1 MEPRRRR
8 GRGVTGDRGGVVRR
22 GERPIPRWFV
32 GLCAALLLGG
42 CQTIGPSLIERDQ
55 VSYSAALLEAEKQQL
70 LLNIVR
76 LRYGDIPALVRVD
89 QIVAGYERRV
99 IGSIGSSLEPDLDF
113 SDDFAIRGEGQL
125 ADRPTY
131 TIKPLQGA
139 DYARFLL
146 RPIPPREL
154 VGLLAGGAHL
164 YTALGLAVE
173 RINGVP
179 NDQLLA
185 GPEPP
190 SGRFWRTI
198 ALLQDLRN
206 DGLVQIDFEP
216 NGGDGGER
224 VYLSFVRAE
233 DAPRDERAASLIEL
247 LELDPTAERYEVVLG
262 VAPRSRH
269 QIALWTRS
277 LIEILSDV
285 ANGVDRTPSDPPRP
299 RLVGQR
305 RDPPRP
311 PLEISVAGGPLPPSD
326 TFVRVEYDDR
336 WYWIEQDARWT
347 KRAFS
352 MLLLLTTILER
363 DDVAAGTVLT
373 IPAN

>member
-1 MEPRRRR
+1 MS
-8 GRGVTGDRGGVVRR
+8 VLLAGGLAAC
-22 GERPIPRWFV
+22 GTV
-32 GLCAALLLGG
+32 GPA
-42 CQTIGPSLIERDQ
+42 LIERDQ
-55 VSYSAALLEAEKQQL
+55 VAYSSALLEAEKQQL

-99 IGSIGSSLEPDLDF
+99 IGSIGSSLEPDFDF
-113 SDDFAIRGEGQL
+113 TDDFAIRGEGQL

-139 DYARFLL
+139 DYARFLM

-173 RINGVP
+173 RINGIP

-216 NGGDGGER
+216 AEDGDGER
-224 VYLSFVRAE
+224 VYLSFVRPE
-233 DAPRDERAASLIEL
+233 GAPRDERAASLIEL
-247 LELDPTAERYEVVLG
+247 LGLNPVDGRYEVVLG
-262 VAPRSRH
+262 VAPRNDT
-269 QIALWTRS
+269 QIAIWTRS

-285 ANGVDRTPSDPPRP
+285 ANGVDVDADTPPRP

-305 RDPPRP
+305 RAPPRP
-311 PLEISVAGGPLPPSD
+311 PLEIRVAGGPLPPADS
-326 TFVRVEYDDR
+326 FVRVQYDDR
-336 WYWIEQDARWT
+336 WYWIEGDARWT

-352 MLLLLTTILER
+352 MLMLLTTILER
-363 DDVAAGTVLT
+363 DAVTTGTVLT

>member
-1 MEPRRRR
+1 
-8 GRGVTGDRGGVVRR
+8 VLVVAL
-22 GERPIPRWFV
+22 V
-32 GLCAALLLGG
+32 GCRNV
-42 CQTIGPSLIERDQ
+42 GPGLIERDQ
-55 VSYSAALLEAEKQQL
+55 VNYTSALLEAEKQQL

-99 IGSIGSSLEPDLDF
+99 IGSIGSSLQPDLDF

-125 ADRPTY
+125 VDRPTY
-131 TIKPLQGA
+131 TLKPLQGA
-139 DYARFLL
+139 DYARYLL

-206 DGLVQIDFEP
+206 DGLVQIDFESD
-216 NGGDGGER
+216 GEGGGER
-224 VYLSFVRAE
+224 VYVAFLQA
-233 DAPRDERAASLIEL
+233 DNAPRDERAAALIDL
-247 LELDPTAERYEVVLG
+247 LGVDPDADRYEVVLG
-262 VAPRSRH
+262 VAPRARDE
-269 QIALWTRS
+269 IAIWTRS

-285 ANGVDRTPSDPPRP
+285 AHGIDRTADDPPRP

-305 RDPPRP
+305 REAPRP
-311 PLEISVAGGPLPPSD
+311 PLEIRVAGGPLPPAD
-326 TFVRVEYDDR
+326 AFVRVQYGDR
-336 WYWIEQDARWT
+336 WYWIERDARWT

-363 DDVAAGTVLT
+363 DEVTTGTVLT

>member
-1 MEPRRRR
+1 VLAGTLAACQP
-8 GRGVTGDRGGVVRR
+8 
-22 GERPIPRWFV
+22 V
-32 GLCAALLLGG
+32 GPA
-42 CQTIGPSLIERDQ
+42 LIERDQ
-55 VSYSAALLEAEKQQL
+55 VNYTAAILEAEKQQL

-76 LRYGDIPALVRVD
+76 LRYGDIPALVRID
-89 QIVAGYERRV
+89 QIVAGYERRFSA
-99 IGSIGSSLEPDLDF
+99 SIGSSVEPDLDF
-113 SDDFAIRGEGQL
+113 TDDFAISGQGQIS
-125 ADRPTY
+125 DRPTY

-173 RINGVP
+173 RINGIP
-179 NDQLLA
+179 NDELLA

-206 DGLVQIDFEP
+206 DGLVQIDFVP
-216 NGGDGGER
+216 DGDGDGER
-224 VYLSFVRAE
+224 VYLSFVGAE
-233 DAPRDERAASLIEL
+233 GAPRDERAASLVEL
-247 LELDPTAERYEVVLG
+247 LALDPEAPRYEVVLG
-262 VAPRSRH
+262 VAPRERDE
-269 QIALWTRS
+269 IAIWTRS

-285 ANGVDRTPSDPPRP
+285 ANGIDRDADDPPRP

-305 RDPPRP
+305 REPPRP

-326 TFVRVEYDDR
+326 TFVRVEYGGR
-336 WYWIEQDARWT
+336 WYWIEDEARWT

-352 MLLLLTTILER
+352 MILLLTTILER
-363 DDVAAGTVLT
+363 DDVAPGTVLT

>member
-1 MEPRRRR
+1 MLLAS
-8 GRGVTGDRGGVVRR
+8 
-22 GERPIPRWFV
+22 
-32 GLCAALLLGG
+32 GLAA
-42 CQTIGPSLIERDQ
+42 CQTVGPARIERDQ
-55 VSYSAALLEAEKQQL
+55 VAYSTALLEAEKQQL
-70 LLNIVR
+70 LLNMVR

-89 QIVAGYERRV
+89 RIVAGYERRI

-113 SDDFAIRGEGQL
+113 TEDFAIRGEGQL

-131 TIKPLQGA
+131 TLEPLQGA
-139 DYARFLL
+139 DYARYLL

-173 RINGVP
+173 RINGIP
-179 NDQLLA
+179 NEELLA

-190 SGRFWRTI
+190 SGRFWRAI

-206 DGLVQIDFEP
+206 DGLVQIDFDPTE
-216 NGGDGGER
+216 GGER
-224 VYLSFVRAE
+224 VFLSFVRPPG
-233 DAPRDERAASLIEL
+233 APRDERAASLIEL
-247 LELDPTAERYEVVLG
+247 LDLDPAAERYEVVLG
-262 VAPRSRH
+262 VALRDDR

-285 ANGVDRTPSDPPRP
+285 ADGIDREDAGPTRP

-311 PLEISVAGGPLPPSD
+311 PLEIRVAGGPLPPADS
-326 TFVRVEYDDR
+326 FVRVQYDDR
-336 WYWIEQDARWT
+336 WYWIEADAGWA

-352 MLLLLTTILER
+352 MLLLLTTVLER
-363 DDVAAGTVLT
+363 DATTTGTVLT

>member
-1 MEPRRRR
+1 MGRRRR
-8 GRGVTGDRGGVVRR
+8 RASRAVDDDARLVLQGDGSIRRRFCGLVLVV
-22 GERPIPRWFV
+22 
-32 GLCAALLLGG
+32 ALGG
-42 CQTIGPSLIERDQ
+42 CQTVGPALIERDQ
-55 VSYSAALLEAEKQQL
+55 VNYTSALLEAEKQQL

-76 LRYGDIPALVRVD
+76 LRYGDIPAMVRVD

-99 IGSIGSSLEPDLDF
+99 SGSIGSSLEPDLDF
-113 SDDFAIRGEGQL
+113 TDDFAIRGEGQL
-125 ADRPTY
+125 SDRPTY
-131 TIKPLQGA
+131 TIRPLQGA

-154 VGLLAGGAHL
+154 VGLFAGGAHL

-179 NDQLLA
+179 NDELLA

-190 SGRFWRTI
+190 TGRFWRTI

-206 DGLVQIDFEP
+206 DGLVQVNFEP
-216 NGGDGGER
+216 NGEPGGER
-224 VYLSFVRAE
+224 VYLSFVDAE
-233 DAPRDERAASLIEL
+233 ADRDERAAALIEL
-247 LELDPTAERYEVVLG
+247 LGLDPNAERYEVVLG
-262 VAPRSRH
+262 VAPRQRD
-269 QIALWTRS
+269 QIAIWTRS

-285 ANGVDRTPSDPPRP
+285 ADGIDRTPGSPPRP

-305 RDPPRP
+305 REPPRP
-311 PLEISVAGGPLPPSD
+311 PLEISVAGGPLPPAD
-326 TFVRVEYDDR
+326 AFVRVEYDDR
-336 WYWIEQDARWT
+336 WYWIEEDARWT

-363 DDVAAGTVLT
+363 DAGTTGTVLT